1 VFDKLKEYLL
11 NIDDRVKIKVTKPYI
26 GFRVGNRN
34 FCDITLLKSGVR

>member
-11 NIDDRVKIKVTKPYI
+11 DIDDRVKIKVTKPYI

-34 FCDITLLKSGVR
+34 FCDITSLKSGVR